1 VHLDERLNMESGTD
15 FRINDRLTAPDGRFY
30 FSGMSMLVRLPLEQA
45 RRDRAAGLRPGT
57 LISGYPGSPL
67 GGYDLQLARSSTL
80 LEQEDIRFLPAGNE
94 EQAVTALMG
103 TQMLDG
109 YPHARYDGVNGFWY
123 GKGPGVDRAGDA
135 LKHANFAGTSEHG
148 AVVVLSGEDH
158 EAKSST
164 MPFQQEYAFVS
175 AGIPIVYPSSIAE
188 FRTLGLHAV
197 AMSRYAGCWVSM
209 KLTSALCDGG
219 EVVDV
224 GSADVTCRVPS
235 DRFEKRVDF
244 SFFPGKNIDQER
256 HLYVDK
262 HAAVLRYARANG
274 LNRQDGA
281 QHDDR
286 IGIITAGKSAAD
298 VRQALLD
305 LGLDPARLDETGLR
319 LLTLGLVYPL
329 DEEVVREFCSGLD
342 EVVVIEEKRG
352 FVEDAVKAALQPL
365 AQAVRVVGKRDVD
378 GHPLF
383 PVEGGMDAD
392 VIARL
397 LAARLQPFVP
407 VVRDA
412 PRLREL
418 AEVAARSY
426 DLHQGR
432 TPNYCSGCPH
442 SASTVMAEGQ
452 VAWSA
457 PGCHCFATVIEQP
470 ERHIDTM
477 THMGGEGLPWI
488 GLAPFTDRPHLVQ
501 QIGDGSLYHS
511 SYLNIR
517 WAVATGTRMTFKLL
531 YNGVLANTGAQAAPG
546 QHGLAALT
554 RGLESEGVRHIVI
567 CTKDQGQY
575 RGQRL
580 GAGVQVRDADEMLAV
595 ARELEEIDGVTVMVY
610 DESCANERRRQIK
623 RGLLEAPTEHVLI
636 NEAVC
641 ENCGDCGAKSN
652 CMSLQ
657 KTPTEFGPK
666 TRIHTSSCN
675 DDYSCVQGECPSFTT
690 VTVREGTG
698 YRKPVAPPLGAE
710 ELVPPPATG
719 PLVEAFHLYM
729 PGVGGTG
736 VLTMNAVLAFAALL
750 DGHHVISF
758 DLTGAA
764 QKWGQVLSSLV
775 VLPGDAPVWSP
786 LGAHGAGRLAEP
798 KASAHANKVG
808 QGRADLYLALDEVG
822 SVAPVNLDRCS
833 PERTATVINTDL
845 FPTGEMV
852 RDVWHTV
859 DVGAM
864 RASISR
870 YVRPGG
876 VHTVPARG
884 IAEGLFGDYMMTN
897 IVAVGAAYQAGLLP
911 LSADSIE
918 AAVRLNGVAVQS
930 NLQAFRYGRLWVQ
943 DPERITRL
951 LDPPAVGFAEER
963 LRRAAALSPRSRG
976 TYARFNRRVD
986 AAGLDDEVRR
996 LLAVRVAEAI
1006 DYQSAG
1012 YAQQYLDVVL
1022 AVAERES
1029 VATPG
1034 RSDVTNAVARGLF
1047 KLMAYKDEYEVARLY
1062 LSDAWRQHVQDTF
1075 EEPVTLSYNLQ
1086 PPLLRKLGREGKVRV
1101 GSWFTPAFSVLRSGR
1116 RLRGTPLDPFGG
1128 QASRREERH
1137 LIAWYRDLLAQALP
1151 ELRPLTAETVTAIA
1165 ELPDMIRGY
1174 EQIKAGNAVKA
1185 QQRAVELLASLERP
1199 MLRVTPTTSG

>member
-1 VHLDERLNMESGTD
+1 MYIDERSNKDSGTD
-15 FRINDRLTAPDGRFY
+15 FGINDRLTARDGRFY
-30 FSGMSMLVRLPLEQA
+30 FSGMSMLVRLPIEQA
-45 RRDRAAGLRPGT
+45 RRDRASGLRPGT
-57 LISGYPGSPL
+57 LISGYPGSPM
-67 GGYDLQLARSSTL
+67 GGYDLQLQRSSAV
-80 LEQEDIRFLPAGNE
+80 LEQEDIRLLPAGNE

-109 YPHARYDGVNGFWY
+109 YPHERYDGVNGFWY
-123 GKGPGVDRAGDA
+123 GKGPGVDRSGDA
-135 LKHANFAGTSEHG
+135 LKHANFAGTSKDG

-219 EVVDV
+219 EVVEVHSDDV
-224 GSADVTCRVPS
+224 SCHVPE
-235 DRFEKRVDF
+235 DGFDKRVDF

-256 HLYVDK
+256 HLYIDK

-274 LNRQDGA
+274 LNRQDGGRP
-281 QHDDR
+281 DDR

-305 LGLDPARLDETGLR
+305 LGLDPVRLAGTGVR
-319 LLTLGLVYPL
+319 MLTVGLVYPL
-329 DEEVVREFCSGLD
+329 DEEAVRDFCSGLE
-342 EVVVIEEKRG
+342 EVVVVEEKRG
-352 FVEDAVKAALQPL
+352 FLEDAVKTALQPL
-365 AQAVRVVGKRDVD
+365 AQAIRVVGKWDED
-378 GHPLF
+378 GRPLF

-392 VIARL
+392 VIAGP
-397 LAARLQPFVP
+397 LAARLTPIVP
-407 VVRDA
+407 AVGDA

-418 AEVAARSY
+418 AAVAGRSY

-452 VAWSA
+452 IAWSA

-488 GLAPFTDRPHLVQ
+488 GLAPFTEHPHLVQ

-567 CTKDQGQY
+567 CTKDPGQY

-580 GAGVQVRDADEMLAV
+580 GRGVQIRDAEEMIAV
-595 ARELEEIDGVTVMVY
+595 ARELEDIDDVTVMIY

-623 RGLLEAPTEHVLI
+623 RGLLKAPSEHVLI
-636 NEAVC
+636 NEGVC

-675 DDYSCVQGECPSFTT
+675 DDYSCVKGECPSFTT

-698 YRKPVAPPLGAE
+698 YRKPVVVPLAADD
-710 ELVPPPATG
+710 LVAPPATG
-719 PLVEAFHLYM
+719 PLAEAFHLYM

-736 VLTMNAVLAFAALL
+736 VLTTNAVLAFAALL

-775 VLPGDAPVWSP
+775 VLPGDAAVWSP
-786 LGAHGAGRLAEP
+786 LGGRDAGPVAEA
-798 KASAHANKVG
+798 KASAHTNKVG
-808 QGRADLYLALDEVG
+808 KGRADVYLALDEVG
-822 SVAPVNLDRCS
+822 SVTPVNLDRCS

-852 RDVWHTV
+852 RDVWHSV
-859 DVGAM
+859 DTGAM
-864 RASISR
+864 RESISR

-884 IAEGLFGDYMMTN
+884 IAETLFGDYMMTN

-911 LSADSIE
+911 LSAEAIE
-918 AAVRLNGVAVQS
+918 AAIRLNGVAVEP
-930 NLQAFRYGRLWVQ
+930 NVQAFRYGRLWVQ
-943 DPERITRL
+943 EPERIARL
-951 LDPPAVGFAEER
+951 LDPPALGVEEER
-963 LRRAAALSPRSRG
+963 VQRADGLSPRARAS
-976 TYARFNRRVD
+976 YAELNHRVD
-986 AAGLDDEVRR
+986 AAAVDDEVRR
-996 LLAVRVAEAI
+996 LLAVRLAELI
-1006 DYQSAG
+1006 DYQSPD
-1012 YAQQYLDVVL
+1012 YAQEYLDCVL
-1022 AVAERES
+1022 TVAKHES

-1034 RSDVTNAVARGLF
+1034 SSAVTSAVVRGLF

-1062 LSDAWRQHVQDTF
+1062 LSDEWREHVRNTF
-1075 EEPVTLSYNLQ
+1075 EAPVSVSYNLQ
-1086 PPLLRKLGREGKVRV
+1086 PPLLRRLGYDGKVRV
-1101 GSWFTPAFSVLRSGR
+1101 GDWFTTAFRLLRSGR
-1116 RLRGTPLDPFGG
+1116 RLRGTPFDPFGR
-1128 QASRREERH
+1128 QASRREEREH
-1137 LIAWYRDLLAQALP
+1137 IAWYRDVLFQALP
-1151 ELRPLTAETVTAIA
+1151 QLRPLTAETVAAIA
-1165 ELPDMIRGY
+1165 DLPDLIRGY
-1174 EQIKAGNAVKA
+1174 EQVKSSNAAKA

-1199 MLRVTPTTSG
+1199 MLRVTPKAPA

>member
-1 VHLDERLNMESGTD
+1 VHLEERLNKESGTD
-15 FRINDRLTAPDGRFY
+15 FRINDRLTAPEGRFY
-30 FSGMSMLVRLPLEQA
+30 FSGMSMLVRLPIEQA
-45 RRDRAAGLRPGT
+45 RRDRRVGLRPGT

-67 GGYDLQLARSSTL
+67 GGYDLQLARSSSL
-80 LEQEDIRFLPAGNE
+80 LQEEDVRFLPAGNE

-103 TQMLDG
+103 TQMLDA
-109 YPHARYDGVNGFWY
+109 YPHDRYDGVNGFWY

-135 LKHANFAGTSEHG
+135 LKHANFAGTSRHG
-148 AVVVLSGEDH
+148 SVVVLSGEDH

-175 AGIPIVYPSSIAE
+175 AGIPILYPSTVAE

-219 EVVDV
+219 EVVEVGVDDV
-224 GSADVTCRVPS
+224 VCSAPD
-235 DRFEKRVDF
+235 DGFEKRVDF

-256 HLYVDK
+256 HLYLDK
-262 HAAVLRYARANG
+262 HDAVLRYARRND
-274 LNRQDGA
+274 LNRQDGRGPG
-281 QHDDR
+281 DR

-305 LGLDPARLDETGLR
+305 LELDPARLESTDVR
-319 LLTLGLVYPL
+319 MLTLGLVYPL
-329 DEEVVREFCSGLD
+329 DEEIIRDFCSGLE
-342 EVVVIEEKRG
+342 EVVVVEEKRG
-352 FVEDAVKAALQPL
+352 FVEDGVKAALQPL
-365 AQAVRVVGKRDVD
+365 GEPIRVVGKLVEGR
-378 GHPLF
+378 PLF

-392 VIARL
+392 VIAPL
-397 LAARLQPFVP
+397 LADRLQPFVP
-407 VVRDA
+407 ALADA
-412 PRLREL
+412 SRLREL
-418 AEVAARSY
+418 DAVAGRSY
-426 DLHQGR
+426 TTHQGR

-452 VAWSA
+452 MAWSA

-488 GLAPFTDRPHLVQ
+488 GLAPFTERQHLVQ

-531 YNGVLANTGAQAAPG
+531 YNGALANTGAQPAPG
-546 QHGLAALT
+546 ERGLAALT
-554 RGLESEGVRHIVI
+554 RGLESEGVRHIVV
-567 CTKDQGQY
+567 CTKDREQY

-580 GAGVQVRDADEMLAV
+580 GEGVQVRDADEIVDV
-595 ARELEEIDGVTVMVY
+595 ARELEAIDEVTVMVY

-623 RGLLEAPTEHVLI
+623 RGLREAATQHILI

-641 ENCGDCGAKSN
+641 ENCGDCGAESN

-675 DDYSCVQGECPSFTT
+675 DDYSCVKGDCPSFTT

-698 YRKPVAPPLGAE
+698 YRKPTAPRLEADD
-710 ELVPPPATG
+710 LAAPPATG
-719 PLVEAFHLYM
+719 PLVEGFHLYM

-764 QKWGQVLSSLV
+764 QKWGQVLSSLI
-775 VLPGDAPVWSP
+775 VLPGEAQTWLPI
-786 LGAHGAGRLAEP
+786 GARPAADLAEA
-798 KASAHANKVG
+798 KSSAHANKVG
-808 QGRADLYLALDEVG
+808 RARADLYLALDEVG
-822 SVAPVNLDRCS
+822 AVTPVNLDRCS
-833 PERTATVINTDL
+833 PERTAAVVNTDL

-852 RDVWHTV
+852 RDIWHTV
-859 DVGAM
+859 DVVGM
-864 RASISR
+864 RESIAK

-884 IAEGLFGDYMMTN
+884 IAEALFGDYMMTN

-911 LSADSIE
+911 LSAQAIE
-918 AAVRLNGVAVQS
+918 AAVRLNGVAVES
-930 NLQAFRYGRLWVQ
+930 NIQAFRYGRLWVQ
-943 DPERITRL
+943 EPARLTRL
-951 LDPPAVGFAEER
+951 LYPPPLDFEQER
-963 LRRAAALSPRSRG
+963 AQRAARMSPGRK
-976 TYARFNRRVD
+976 TWYDRFNRRVD
-986 AAGLDDEVRR
+986 EAALDDEVRR
-996 LLAVRVAEAI
+996 LLAVRLDQAMQ
-1006 DYQSAG
+1006 YQSPG

-1022 AVAERES
+1022 AVAAHE
-1029 VATPG
+1029 AGALPG
-1034 RSDVTNAVARGLF
+1034 SAALTNAVARGLF

-1062 LSDAWRQHVQDTF
+1062 LSDEWRKHIRDTF
-1075 EEPVTLSYNLQ
+1075 EEPVGLSYNLQ
-1086 PPLLRKLGREGKVRV
+1086 PPLLRKLGHRGKVRV
-1101 GSWFTPAFSVLRSGR
+1101 GSWFTPAFAVLRASR
-1116 RLRGTPLDPFGG
+1116 RLRGTPLDPFGY
-1128 QASRREERH
+1128 QSSRREERSH
-1137 LIAWYRDLLAQALP
+1137 IAWYLDLLGQALP
-1151 ELRPLTAETVTAIA
+1151 HLRPLTAETVIALA
-1165 ELPDMIRGY
+1165 ELPDLIRGY
-1174 EQIKAGNAVKA
+1174 EEIKSGNAAKA
-1185 QQRAVELLASLERP
+1185 RARADQLLTSLERP
-1199 MLRVTPTTSG
+1199 MLRLTPMATG